1 MYICVYVWKV
11 GACIYTQV
19 PEDARGIRSR
29 RPHPLP
35 APPPELE
42 LECWWAGNGAQVLF
56 ENSMCY

>member
-35 APPPELE
+35 APPPRT
-42 LECWWAGNGAQVLF
+42 GVRVLVGWEWSPSPF
-56 ENSMCY
+56 